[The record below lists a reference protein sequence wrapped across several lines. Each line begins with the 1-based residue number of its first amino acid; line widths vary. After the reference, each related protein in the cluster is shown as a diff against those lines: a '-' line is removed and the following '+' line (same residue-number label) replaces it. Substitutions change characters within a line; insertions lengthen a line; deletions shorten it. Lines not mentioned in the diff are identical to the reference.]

1 MVKFFLQM
9 ITDPNIFDEELRIVL
24 LGIPSR
30 IPGLDE
36 SQSKTDWMHFLSQ
49 VLPSFT
55 PLDGALTLPSLPVAG
70 RNKE

>member
-1 MVKFFLQM
+1 M

-55 PLDGALTLPSLPVAG
+55 PLKTDGALTPLSI
-70 RNKE
+70 RNEHFLSTSPL